1 MIKLLKALVLVALAP
16 CLAWGADGWPS
27 LDEPAPKVG
36 GGERDVALVVSI
48 EDYAKL
54 PDIAGAEANGRAWV
68 RWFEGTRGLRPDKV
82 VWLKDSEGTPSEML
96 AKAGELSALAD
107 PKGMIWVVFIGHG
120 APAEDQ
126 SEGMLVGWGA
136 QQSPRELYSQS
147 LRQSELLAALGNG
160 QRGPVTFIAD
170 ACFNGRSRNGEAI
183 APGLQPVLLVDR
195 AKPLAGNVVVLS
207 AGKSDQFAGPLPGL
221 DRPAFSYLLLG
232 ALRGW
237 ADDPGLAEGRGVT
250 AINRRGASAGG
261 LYRRESAL
269 RDPDGARRSHLRG
282 RPLAAVPHDRS
293 RSRGAGL

>member
-107 PKGMIWVVFIGHG
+107 PKGMSGSCSSDTARRPRTSRRACWSGG
-120 APAEDQ
+120 A
-126 SEGMLVGWGA
+126 
-136 QQSPRELYSQS
+136 
-147 LRQSELLAALGNG
+147 
-160 QRGPVTFIAD
+160 
-170 ACFNGRSRNGEAI
+170 RS
-183 APGLQPVLLVDR
+183 
-195 AKPLAGNVVVLS
+195 
-207 AGKSDQFAGPLPGL
+207 
-221 DRPAFSYLLLG
+221 
-232 ALRGW
+232 
-237 ADDPGLAEGRGVT
+237 
-250 AINRRGASAGG
+250 NRRVSSIARACVSRSFSRRSAMDSEAPSRSSRTRASTAAVGT
-261 LYRRESAL
+261 
-269 RDPDGARRSHLRG
+269 ARRSLQVCSRCCWSTG
-282 RPLAAVPHDRS
+282 RSPW
-293 RSRGAGL
+293 